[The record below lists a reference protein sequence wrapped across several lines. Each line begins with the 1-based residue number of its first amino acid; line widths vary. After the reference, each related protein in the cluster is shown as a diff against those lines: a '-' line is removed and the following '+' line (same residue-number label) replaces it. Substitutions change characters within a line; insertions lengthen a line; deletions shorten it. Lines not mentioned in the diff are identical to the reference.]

1 MRYQAA
7 VAYLESIGV
16 FGSQLG
22 LARIQALLAALDHPE
37 EKFRSV
43 HVTGTNGKGSTSAM
57 LASISRAAGLKTG
70 LYTSPHLE
78 SYNERI
84 QVNGEAISKEAFGE
98 AVEETHAAADKLV
111 AAGQEQ
117 PTQFEVLTAA
127 AFLHFARI
135 QVDLA
140 IVEVGLGGLLD
151 STNVIT
157 PLCSVITN
165 VAFEHAD
172 RCGGTLAGVIEHKGG
187 IIKHGVPIV
196 TAAEGAAR
204 DRLRAIAQEKQ
215 APFYCEEESWQVDKI
230 SVSKQGTQFEYSG
243 FDKNVDYLLSLV
255 GWHQAHNAGIAL
267 TVMHLLLPQLLRR
280 VDLMEAALY
289 KGLRETVWPGRL
301 EAVPNRRDWWIDG
314 AHNPHGAAV
323 LRAALDTLYPGRPI
337 TFVLGILADKDR
349 AGILRTLVRKTDRV
363 IVVPVQSE
371 RAAAP
376 QLIAQE
382 IRTEKA
388 PVAVN
393 DMREGLVLA
402 SQETGPVCIAGS
414 LYLIGEVRKY
424 LWLDKQKGNDV

>member
-1 MRYQAA
+1 MRYQTA

-57 LASISRAAGLKTG
+57 LASIARAAGLKTG

-84 QVNGEAISKEAFGE
+84 QVNGEAISKETFGE

-111 AAGQEQ
+111 AAGAEQ

-135 QVDLA
+135 NVDLA

-172 RCGGTLAGVIEHKGG
+172 RCGGTLEGVIEHKGG
-187 IIKHGVPIV
+187 IIKHGVPVV

-204 DRLRAIAQEKQ
+204 QRLHSIAQEKQ

-230 SVSKQGTQFEYSG
+230 SVSKQGTQFQYSG
-243 FDKNVDYLLSLV
+243 FDKKIDYLLSLV

-267 TVMHLLLPQLLRR
+267 TVMQLLLPQLMRR
-280 VDLMEAALY
+280 VELMEAALY

-323 LRAALDTLYPGRPI
+323 LRAALDTLYPGQPI

-349 AGILRTLVRKTDRV
+349 AGILRTLVRQTDRV

-388 PVAVN
+388 PVAVD
-393 DMREGLVLA
+393 DMRAGMALA
-402 SQETGPVCIAGS
+402 AQETGPVCIAGS